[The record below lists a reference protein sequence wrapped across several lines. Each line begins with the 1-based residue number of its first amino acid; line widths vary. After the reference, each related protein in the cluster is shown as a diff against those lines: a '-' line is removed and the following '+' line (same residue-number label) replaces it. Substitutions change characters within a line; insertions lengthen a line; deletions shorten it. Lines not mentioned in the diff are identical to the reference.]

1 MRARNSGISQIW
13 VSWISAV
20 ACVFIRNLLF
30 SFLNTRIREL
40 RKLIKA
46 HKQCIN
52 SWNSYLAYCDGKFNI
67 RSTKLFDLHNT
78 SSLKHGFKIKSSESH
93 YKDLFKFTFYYVH
106 RIFLPKHSDL
116 QHRLFLHDTNT
127 PDSYG
132 KGLAIF
138 NLPTLVRQEGRTA
151 LCYSILWKHCIIDS
165 VWTSRIQSTVNT
177 LCV

>member
-1 MRARNSGISQIW
+1 MWTKGSIFSTTCSYVTRSRDVKRYMRARNSGISHIW

-20 ACVFIRNLLF
+20 ACIFIRNLLF

-78 SSLKHGFKIKSSESH
+78 TSLKHGFKIKSSESH

-106 RIFLPKHSDL
+106 RIFLPKHSY
-116 QHRLFLHDTNT
+116 NT
-127 PDSYG
+127 DYSCTTR
-132 KGLAIF
+132 I
-138 NLPTLVRQEGRTA
+138 RQIPMVKA
-151 LCYSILWKHCIIDS
+151 
-165 VWTSRIQSTVNT
+165 
-177 LCV
+177 